1 MEPEPVKVGR
11 GPTWISRRDRSFRG
25 LRLAGILFAAAGG
38 AVGADWPQ
46 WRGPARDGRAIGV
59 ELPASWPATITR
71 VWHSPVGLGDAT
83 PALVDGRLYV
93 FGREGEEEVVRC
105 LQAADGREVWRHAY
119 AAVPV
124 TGAAEKYA
132 GPRSS
137 PAVAAGRVITLG
149 VGGVVSCLAADDG
162 RVIWRHEA
170 LVRTVPR
177 FFTAMSPLVVD
188 GLVIVHL
195 GGRGEGLLA
204 ALELSDG
211 RPRWTWAGDGPA
223 YASPVEATLGGERQ
237 VVVQTEKGIAGIAL
251 ADGRWRWGFETP
263 PKPGY
268 WNSVTPVV
276 QGDLILSTGQGTGL
290 RALQVRRAEGGE
302 WTVGVRWHNPD
313 LGTVYTTP
321 IWRDGVFHGLN
332 PRGQFFAGD
341 AASGATRWLHAARVS
356 NFGALVEAGPVLFAL
371 VEKTGLLV
379 LDPGAESYTE
389 LARYAV
395 SAGPV
400 YAHPVVAGRRVYIRD
415 RDSVAA
421 WAW

>member
-1 MEPEPVKVGR
+1 MVSEPVREGK
-11 GPTWISRRDRSFRG
+11 GPSSALRWGLVPRG
-25 LRLAGILFAAAGG
+25 LGCAGLLLVTATG
-38 AVGADWPQ
+38 ATGADWPQ
-46 WRGPARDGRAIGV
+46 WRGAARDGRAVGV
-59 ELPASWPATITR
+59 DLPASWPAAINR
-71 VWHSPVGLGDAT
+71 VWHTPVGLGDAT
-83 PALVDGRLYV
+83 PALVDGRLHV
-93 FGREGEEEVVRC
+93 FGREGEQEVVRC
-105 LQAADGREVWRHAY
+105 LQAKDGREVWRHAY

-124 TGAAEKYA
+124 TGPAEKYA

-170 LVRTVPR
+170 LVRPVPR

-188 GLVIVHL
+188 GLAIVHL

-204 ALELSDG
+204 ALDLADG
-211 RPRWTWAGDGPA
+211 RTRWTWAGDGPA

-237 VVVQTEKGIAGIAL
+237 VVVQTEKGLAGIAIE
-251 ADGRWRWGFETP
+251 DGRWRWGFETP

-276 QGDLILSTGQGTGL
+276 QGDLVLSTGQGTGL
-290 RALQVRRAEGGE
+290 RALQVRRADGGA
-302 WTVGVRWHNPD
+302 WTVEERWHNPD
-313 LGTVYTTP
+313 LGTVYATP
-321 IWRDGVFHGLN
+321 IWKDGIIHGLN
-332 PRGQFFAGD
+332 PRGQFFAGE
-341 AASGATRWLHAARVS
+341 AATGATRWLQTARVS
-356 NFGALVEAGPVLFAL
+356 NFGSLVEAGPVLFAL

-379 LDPGAESYTE
+379 LASGAETYTE
-389 LARYAV
+389 LARYPV

-400 YAHPVVAGRRVYIRD
+400 YAHPVVAGRRVFIRD

-421 WAW
+421 WEW